1 MDTKSSRET
10 SLLGKDR
17 GRGPLTLFLDL
28 FSSVRLGI
36 VLLVVLFVYSTIGSA
51 GIVYPAPGPADFTV
65 LGVPFRHE
73 MMRQWRGLELTEF
86 EWFHTWFFDINI
98 GLICLNI
105 IITTLRRIRLN
116 AINLGVWLIHAG
128 IIILSIGS
136 FIYFGLKVEGDA
148 PVIRRQVMIG
158 VPGAP
163 PGRIAAVQ
171 GSSTAVTTP
180 DGEYRFT
187 VMQID
192 PEWELRT
199 EGDEGKKAFAVTVG
213 VEAPTG
219 SFMRQLLDGYPQYTE
234 DVIQGEGRVKKIERF
249 GGKALA
255 DESIQMALEPMPQP
269 YFWIKDSAA
278 LAVREAGGDR
288 WSQRPIHG
296 LPRYNDYV
304 TSVAD
309 DVWPFQSDRYGRA
322 LRPHPLDI
330 RVHAPNHADDALS
343 DAEVRV
349 TGFLRYAVM
358 QDGFEPGNPRLNPVI
373 ELTVS
378 GIDGRPRNVR
388 LLARDSSRSASADG
402 RVTFDWVEREEQ
414 IAALTESAP
423 HALTLQVAGTDVE
436 LVVAFTGKDAGVDK
450 PMRPVGDTG
459 WQYRIR
465 EIVERLP
472 LSSGETVTLV
482 LVDLVTPEGGS
493 VTRWVFEDPSRTRDN
508 PQTAE
513 NEPARVVPP
522 DARLVTSLSLGG
534 LLADLQ
540 IVAGPGEIGV
550 RMFFDDDSAGG
561 ERKEV
566 RPKPLD
572 AVKISGGRTVIFRRL
587 IPDAIAVRKPL
598 IIPWQQRDKDAES
611 VQAFAL
617 VRVEVTSGIGDKQ
630 RRESRWIPFHRY
642 SFDDP
647 NDTPPSLTHYEPAV
661 FTLADGRPVEVIVA
675 RERRRLPTPVVL
687 DDFILTSHVGGFTG
701 ESLSIRDWTSVL
713 RFQSKDGGW
722 TDRMSVSTNAPAAYS
737 RFWYFQA
744 FWDAPRPPTDA
755 TPQLA
760 SQGMTFTGLGVGNR
774 EGVQIQL
781 AGCCI
786 SVLGMF
792 YAFYIKPIIKRRRRQ
807 QVLADLAAG
816 RYAGHGPG
824 LDDSTAKLV
833 GAHAPAS
840 AGTPLF
846 EEHQP

>member
-1 MDTKSSRET
+1 MDTTTSSGT

-17 GRGPLTLFLDL
+17 GGGPLALLLDL

-36 VLLVVLFVYSTIGSA
+36 ILLVVLFVYSTIGSA
-51 GIVYPAPGPADFTV
+51 GIVYPAPGPADFTM
-65 LGVPFRHE
+65 LGIPFRHE

-86 EWFHTWFFDINI
+86 EWFHTWFFDINV

-105 IITTLRRIRLN
+105 TVTTLRRIRLS
-116 AINLGVWLIHAG
+116 IVNLGVWLIHAG
-128 IIILSIGS
+128 ILILALGS

-171 GSSTAVTTP
+171 GASTEVTTAE
-180 DGEYRFT
+180 GAYRFT

-213 VEAPTG
+213 VDAPSG
-219 SFMRQLLDGYPQYTE
+219 RFMRQLLDGYPQYTE

-255 DESIQMALEPMPQP
+255 DESIQMWLEPMPQP
-269 YFWIKDSAA
+269 YFWVKDSAA
-278 LAVREAGGDR
+278 LAIREAGGDR
-288 WSQRPIHG
+288 WSQRPIPG

-304 TSVAD
+304 SSVAD
-309 DVWPFQSDRYGRA
+309 DVWPVQSDRYGRM
-322 LRPHPLDI
+322 LQPDPLDI
-330 RVHAPNHADDALS
+330 RVPAPDHADDALAGA
-343 DAEVRV
+343 DVRV

-378 GIDGRPRNVR
+378 GADGRPRNVR
-388 LLARDSSRSASADG
+388 LLARDASRSASADG
-402 RVTFDWVEREEQ
+402 RVTFDWVESEDQ
-414 IAALTESAP
+414 IEALTVSSP
-423 HALTLQVAGTDVE
+423 HALSLLLAGTDVE
-436 LVVAFTGKDAGVDK
+436 QVVAFTGKDAGIDK
-450 PMRPVGDTG
+450 PMQPLGETG

-465 EIVERLP
+465 EVVERLP
-472 LSSGETVTLV
+472 LSTGETVTLV

-513 NEPARVVPP
+513 GEPARVVPP
-522 DARLVTSLSLGG
+522 DARLVTSLTLGG

-550 RMFFDDDSAGG
+550 RMFFDDASG

-566 RPKPLD
+566 RPKPLEP
-572 AVKISGGRTVIFRRL
+572 VKISGGRTVIFRRL
-587 IPDAIAVRKPL
+587 IPDAIDVRKPL
-598 IIPWQQRDKDAES
+598 IVPWQQRDRDAES

-617 VRVEVTSGIGDKQ
+617 VRVEVASGAGDKQ

-647 NDTPPSLTHYEPAV
+647 NDAPPSLTHFDPAL
-661 FTLADGRPVEVIVA
+661 FTLADGRPVEVIVS

-687 DDFILTSHVGGFTG
+687 DDFILTPHIGGFTG

-713 RFQSKDGGW
+713 RFQSRDGKW
-722 TDRMSVSTNAPAAYS
+722 TDQMSVSTNQPASFS

-744 FWDAPRPPTDA
+744 FWDAPRPPSDA
-755 TPQLA
+755 NPQL
-760 SQGMTFTGLGVGNR
+760 SSLGMTFTGLGVGNR
-774 EGVQIQL
+774 EGVVIQL
-781 AGCCI
+781 VGCCI
-786 SVLGMF
+786 SVLGMC
-792 YAFYIKPIIKRRRRQ
+792 YAFYIKPIIKLRRRQ
-807 QVLADLAAG
+807 RVLADLAAG
-816 RYAGHGPG
+816 RYAGHEAA
-824 LDDSTAKLV
+824 LDDSTANFV
-833 GAHAPAS
+833 RAQAAAS

-846 EEHQP
+846 EEDRS